1 MAIKSAKDLVAAANQ
16 AVETLSVEQAKAL
29 IEKGQVQLVDVREPE
44 EWAKGGIP
52 GAVHIPRGLLEFLAD
67 PSNPAHK
74 PELHS
79 GKKLL
84 LYCASAG
91 RSALAAKTLKD
102 MGFTDVAHIAG
113 GYTAWKN
120 AEDAKPGS

>member
-1 MAIKSAKDLVAAANQ
+1 MTIKSAKDLVAAANQ

-44 EWAKGGIP
+44 EWAKGSIP
-52 GAVHIPRGLLEFLAD
+52 GAVHIPRGLLEFQAD

-102 MGFTDVAHIAG
+102 MGFDDVAHIAG

-120 AEDAKPGS
+120 AEDAKPG